1 MKNRYY
7 GLIFPLTLLILT
19 GCAVNQNKEAEN
31 CGQVNN
37 GLLSGF
43 SSQRVNPKDEETINN
58 ILNAYNTPKAWIS
71 TCGANIVASPSQAVF
86 NAEKNTYCRNISI
99 KVDAQT
105 DNIFACISK
114 ESKWNVI
121 SSELKKK
128 ITKK

>member
-7 GLIFPLTLLILT
+7 GLIFPVTLLLVT

-31 CGQVNN
+31 CGQVTN

-71 TCGANIVASPSQAVF
+71 ACGANIVAAPSQPIF
-86 NAEKNTYCRNISI
+86 NSEKNTYCRAISV
-99 KVDAQT
+99 KVDEVT
-105 DNIFACISK
+105 DNILACLAK
-114 ESKWNVI
+114 DSKWNIV